1 MKNIS
6 LEFSKFS
13 SVNYLWSD
21 LIENYGFERAKKLI
35 SQANDLQRMNGLNDI
50 TMPIVFTST
59 GGLALISIDLLEKNA
74 YFDKKQG
81 NKVLIFNPKKKTFQI
96 LYETN

>member
-35 SQANDLQRMNGLNDI
+35 SQANDLQRMNGLSDI